1 MVTYQAKRRLACFLT
16 AIALSAFPLVGAS
29 QVAAADQGPGHGGGQ
44 GPKRGYVAMGDSFS
58 SGEGTGV
65 YVPGTDTADNRCHRS
80 PLAYPSLLSD
90 DSRRLRPLSFVACSG
105 AATRDLYATNAA
117 NPSEGPQLDALK
129 RRTRAV
135 SLTVGGNDVVFVDVA
150 RACVQLGVN
159 TGFGCSTRSDLNAV
173 VNARLAALAGA
184 SVPGTGAI
192 TPISKVL
199 ADIHRASPRA
209 EIYLGGYPELFGS
222 RARNYLAEDA
232 APSGSVCVVNR
243 TLGAGVDYVD
253 AQWINAKT
261 RQLNAI
267 LRDAVKQARDA
278 RIKATFVSASRFDS
292 HGLCDDRTSWIQ
304 PLLVDGTGGVP
315 SVRSESLHPTAVG
328 HRRGYAPAFEAA
340 GL

>member
-1 MVTYQAKRRLACFLT
+1 MV
-16 AIALSAFPLVGAS
+16 GNG
-29 QVAAADQGPGHGGGQ
+29 QVAAADQNSGQ
-44 GPKRGYVAMGDSFS
+44 GGWHSSKRGYVAMGDSFS

-65 YVPGTDTADNRCHRS
+65 YMAGTDTVDNTCHRS
-80 PLAYPSLLSD
+80 PLAYPPRLATE
-90 DSRRLRPLSFVACSG
+90 SRRLRPLTFVACSG

-135 SLTVGGNDVVFVDVA
+135 SLTIGGNDVVFADVA
-150 RACVQLGVN
+150 RACVQVGAN
-159 TGFGCSTRSDLNAV
+159 TGFGCSTNAALNAV

-184 SVPGTGAI
+184 SVPGTEAI
-192 TPISKVL
+192 TPIRKVL

-232 APSGSVCVVNR
+232 APSGAVCVVNR
-243 TLGAGVDYVD
+243 TLGAGVDYDD
-253 AQWINAKT
+253 AQWINSRT

-267 LRDAVKQARDA
+267 LRDAVKQARA
-278 RIKATFVSASRFDS
+278 ERIKATFVSASRFDS
-292 HGLCDDRTSWIQ
+292 HGLCDDRASWIQ
-304 PLLVDGTGGVP
+304 PLLVDGTGGAP

-328 HRRGYAPAFEAA
+328 HRRGYAPAFRAA